1 MFTFRKRFAAVV
13 ALGALALAGCTVQPA
28 ADANAAPVP
37 EAVDLKGAKVVAM
50 FTSFNNDYF
59 ADWDRGARAAVEAFN
74 GTYVAQTDEGDPA
87 RLVAQFEQAV
97 EEGAKIIFVDPPGE
111 SAIPAISRI
120 AEENDV
126 CWANTWAMVP
136 WETPF
141 DYGDSFASYL
151 TPNMEQGAY
160 DTAKALFEE
169 MGGSGNFVHITGALS
184 VTDTQRTSGV
194 DRALAEFPGIK
205 LVDRQA
211 AIDWTRD
218 TSRNTMAG
226 IIARFGTDIDGVFG
240 QNDDVAIGAL
250 NALSEAGVTGVPI
263 TGMDGNAGTIPLIQS
278 GQLFAAYSTFPRWLA
293 GFTFVQ
299 ALDRCM
305 GGEATEPLAR
315 QLWTGGMLVTSD
327 NAQDYIDTYTGDAD
341 PYDWHKMSRVA
352 HPDDWDP
359 QNEVRALDLDI
370 EWAREPQPDGYQAP
384 QQYVDAVAG
393 MDAFNTEW
401 DERWKL
407 LRR

>member
-1 MFTFRKRFAAVV
+1 MFTFRRRLAATAVLGAVV
-13 ALGALALAGCTVQPA
+13 LAGCAVQPA
-28 ADANAAPVP
+28 SGDSATEVP
-37 EAVDLKGAKVVAM
+37 EAVDLKGAKVVSM

-111 SAIPAISRI
+111 SAVPAIARI

-141 DYGDSFASYL
+141 DYGDSFSSYL
-151 TPNMEQGAY
+151 IPNMEQAAY
-160 DTAKALFEE
+160 DTAVALFEE
-169 MGGSGNFVHITGALS
+169 MGGEGNLVHVTGALS
-184 VTDTQRTSGV
+184 VTDTQRTAGV
-194 DRALAEFPGIK
+194 DRALAEYPDIE

-211 AIDWTRD
+211 AVDWTRD

-226 IIARFGTDIDGVFG
+226 IISRFGTDIDGVFG

-278 GQLFAAYSTFPRWLA
+278 GQIFAAYSTFPRWLA
-293 GFTFVQ
+293 GYTFVQ

-305 GGEATEPLAR
+305 SGEATDPLAR
-315 QLWTGGMLVTSD
+315 QLWTGGLLVTED
-327 NAQDYIDTYTGDAD
+327 NAQEYIDTYTGDAD
-341 PYDWHKMSRVA
+341 PYDWVKMSRVA
-352 HPDDWDP
+352 NPDDWDP
-359 QNEVRALDLDI
+359 QNEVRALDLEV
-370 EWAREPQPDGYQAP
+370 EWAREPQPAGYVLP
-384 QQYVDAVAG
+384 DAYAKATAD
-393 MDAFNTEW
+393 MEAFNADL
-401 DERWKL
+401 DERWQL